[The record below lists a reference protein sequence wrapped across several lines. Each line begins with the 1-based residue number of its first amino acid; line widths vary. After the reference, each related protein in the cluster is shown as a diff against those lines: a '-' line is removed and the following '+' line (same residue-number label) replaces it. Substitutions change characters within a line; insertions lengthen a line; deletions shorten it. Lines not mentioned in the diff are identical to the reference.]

1 MLLLFALLYRLEP
14 MVQAFINLIVDR
26 LNGRPRFPQ
35 FNGLGDVMLVL
46 AAKIIDLCAI
56 SI

>member
-1 MLLLFALLYRLEP
+1 